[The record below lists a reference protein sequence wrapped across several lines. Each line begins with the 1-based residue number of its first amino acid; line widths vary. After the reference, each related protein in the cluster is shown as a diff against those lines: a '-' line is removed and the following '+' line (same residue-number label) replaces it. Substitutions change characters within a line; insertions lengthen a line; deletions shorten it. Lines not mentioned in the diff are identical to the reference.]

1 MPETLPTRKPG
12 SEERR
17 VRTRLLVCA
26 VAVLLAGGVLLGRLA
41 QLQWLRHE
49 EFQTQAEN
57 NRLALLPVA
66 PTRGL
71 IYDRKGVLLAENI
84 AHHTLEIAPSRF
96 RRIEQTVADLAGLV
110 EITPRD
116 IARFKRLVE
125 DSRRLEPLPLKTR
138 LTETEVARIAAQR
151 YRLPG
156 VELRARLFRSYPQ
169 GELAAHVIGHIGRIA
184 QKDLRDIERA
194 ELGSRYAGTSHIG
207 KIGIEKS
214 YETVLQGRPGY
225 EEVEVSALGKVVR
238 TVSRVEP
245 TGGASLHLTIDSRLQ
260 ALAEALYAGR
270 RGALVA
276 IEPETGEVLAM
287 VSAPGFDPNLFVDGI
302 DTTTWQSLNE
312 DPDTPL
318 LNRAL
323 RGAYPPGST
332 YKPFVALAALESGF
346 RRPGDSFPDPGYFQL
361 GEHRFR
367 DSWPGGHGTVDL
379 FKSIVVSSDTYYYKL
394 AYDMG
399 VDRLHRLI
407 SPWGFGQRTGIDLD
421 HEVTGILPSSEW
433 KYRRYGKRWLPGE
446 TPSVGIGQGYN
457 AFTMLQLARATA
469 ALAQGGRM
477 MRPHLV
483 RAIQPAGAP
492 EPTVLPKQAAT
503 DLGLKP
509 EHLKLVNRALIDV
522 NRFGTSR
529 AVFAGVEYS
538 VAGKTGTSQ
547 VIGIRQNERYD
558 VKKVAARHRDHSLY
572 VAFAPVQ
579 APRIALAVIVENGG
593 FGAQA
598 AAPIARALLDF
609 YLLGRLPAE
618 QAALRLPVTLDEA
631 EMRDVP
637 ETIGPE
643 DLGAAQPESE
653 PRPGGEPRP

>member
-1 MPETLPTRKPG
+1 MSETLPARKPG
-12 SEERR
+12 SEDRR
-17 VRTRLLVCA
+17 GRTRLLVCA
-26 VAVLLAGGVLLGRLA
+26 VVVVLGGMGLIGRLA

-84 AHHTLEIAPSRF
+84 AYHTLEIAPSRF

-138 LTETEVARIAAQR
+138 LTEVEVARVAAQR

-194 ELGSRYAGTSHIG
+194 ELSSRYAGTSHIG

-302 DTTTWQSLNE
+302 DTTTWQALNE
-312 DPDTPL
+312 DPNTPL

-346 RRPGDSFPDPGYFQL
+346 RRPGDSIADPGYFQL

-367 DSWPGGHGTVDL
+367 DSRPGGHGTVDL

-394 AYDMG
+394 AYEMG
-399 VDRLHRLI
+399 VDRLHRLV

-421 HEVTGILPSSEW
+421 HEVAGILPSSEW

-483 RAIQPAGAP
+483 RAIQPAGAL
-492 EPTVLPKQAAT
+492 EPTVLPRQPAT

-522 NRFGTSR
+522 NRLGTSR

-558 VKKVAARHRDHSLY
+558 VKKVAERHRDHSLY

-618 QAALRLPVTLDEA
+618 QSALRLPVTLDEA

-643 DLGAAQPESE
+643 DAAAVQPASE
-653 PRPGGEPRP
+653 PQTGGVPRP